1 MRVLGK
7 VSPRPKRWAVQPL
20 PPDSTPPPFPGGT
33 ALGQSIGR
41 GRRKRAKDGGLWIT
55 YGLLITIVLVS
66 AFPLYWSVVVSS
78 RDKSSVGRY
87 PPPLVPG
94 GNLWDNLSTAFVQ
107 GKFGLALLNSTLVA
121 GSITLS
127 VVLTS
132 TLAGFAFAKLRFRG
146 RNALFTM
153 VVATMLVPTQLAII
167 PLYIMVTQ
175 WFGWSNDLRGVIV
188 PALVSAF
195 GVFFMRQYLTS
206 AMPDELIEAGRVD
219 GASTLRIYWSLVL
232 PIARPGA
239 AVLGLLI
246 FITYW
251 NDLFWPLILL
261 NTQNPTVQVAI
272 ANTASGIEVDYSLV
286 LAGTV
291 IATFPILIV
300 FLILGRQIIGGIMQ
314 GAVKG

>member
-1 MRVLGK
+1 MTAAV
-7 VSPRPKRWAVQPL
+7 VRPDRKPGRETGDRAGWPTYAILIALAVI
-20 PPDSTPPPFPGGT
+20 
-33 ALGQSIGR
+33 SI
-41 GRRKRAKDGGLWIT
+41 
-55 YGLLITIVLVS
+55 
-66 AFPLYWSVVVSS
+66 FPLYWSIVVSS
-78 RDKSSVGRY
+78 TDKSAIGRY

-94 GNLWDNLSTAFVQ
+94 GNLWDNLSTAFEQ
-107 GKFGLALLNSTLVA
+107 GNFGLALVNSTIVA
-121 GSITLS
+121 GTVTVA

-146 RNALFTM
+146 RGALFGI
-153 VVATMLVPTQLAII
+153 VVGTMLVPTQLSII

-175 WFGWSNDLRGVIV
+175 WFDWANDLRGVIV

-195 GVFFMRQYLTS
+195 GVFFMRQYLSS
-206 AMPDELIEAGRVD
+206 ALPTELLEAGRVD
-219 GASTLRIYWSLVL
+219 GATTLRIYWSIVL

-239 AVLGLLI
+239 AVLGLLT

-291 IATFPILIV
+291 IAIFPMLIV
-300 FLILGRQIIGGIMQ
+300 FLVLGRQIIGGIMQ

>member
-1 MRVLGK
+1 M
-7 VSPRPKRWAVQPL
+7 
-20 PPDSTPPPFPGGT
+20 T
-33 ALGQSIGR
+33 A
-41 GRRKRAKDGGLWIT
+41 
-55 YGLLITIVLVS
+55 IVLIS
-66 AFPLYWSVVVSS
+66 AFPLYWSIVVSS
-78 RDKSSVGRY
+78 RDKSAIGRY

-94 GNLWDNLSTAFVQ
+94 GNLWDNLTTAFDQ
-107 GKFGLALLNSTLVA
+107 GDFGIALVNSTLVA
-121 GSITLS
+121 GTITVS
-127 VVLTS
+127 VVFTS
-132 TLAGFAFAKLRFRG
+132 TLAGFAFAKLRFKG
-146 RNALFTM
+146 KNALFGM

-195 GVFFMRQYLTS
+195 GVFFMRQYVAS
-206 AMPDELIEAGRVD
+206 AMPDELIEAGRID

-272 ANTASGIEVDYSLV
+272 ANTASGIEVDYALV

-300 FLILGRQIIGGIMQ
+300 FLVLGRQIIGGIMQ

>member
-1 MRVLGK
+1 M
-7 VSPRPKRWAVQPL
+7 
-20 PPDSTPPPFPGGT
+20 PGGT
-33 ALGQSIGR
+33 SLRQSIGR
-41 GRRKRAKDGGLWIT
+41 GRQKRRGERGLWIT
-55 YGLLITIVLVS
+55 YSLLTAIVLIS
-66 AFPLYWSVVVSS
+66 AFPLYWSIVVSS
-78 RDKSSVGRY
+78 RDKSAIGRY

-94 GNLWDNLSTAFVQ
+94 GNLWDNLTTAFDQ
-107 GKFGLALLNSTLVA
+107 GDFGIALVNSTLVA
-121 GSITLS
+121 GTITVS
-127 VVLTS
+127 VVFTS
-132 TLAGFAFAKLRFRG
+132 TLAGFAFAKLRFKG
-146 RNALFTM
+146 KNALFGM

-195 GVFFMRQYLTS
+195 GVFFMRQYVAS
-206 AMPDELIEAGRVD
+206 AMPDELIEAGRID

-272 ANTASGIEVDYSLV
+272 ANTASGIEVDYALV

-300 FLILGRQIIGGIMQ
+300 FLVLGRQIIGGIMQ

>member
-1 MRVLGK
+1 MSTM
-7 VSPRPKRWAVQPL
+7 VSDIETERPAPPRRQRKA
-20 PPDSTPPPFPGGT
+20 PDSAGWLTY
-33 ALGQSIGR
+33 AMLLAIIVISI
-41 GRRKRAKDGGLWIT
+41 
-55 YGLLITIVLVS
+55 
-66 AFPLYWSVVVSS
+66 FPLYWSVVVSS
-78 RDKSSVGRY
+78 RDQSAVGRY

-94 GNLWDNLSTAFVQ
+94 GSLWDNLTKAFDQ
-107 GKFGLALLNSTLVA
+107 GNFGLALTNSVIVA
-121 GSITLS
+121 GTITIA
-127 VVLTS
+127 VVFTS
-132 TLAGFAFAKLRFRG
+132 TLAGFAFAKLTFRG
-146 RNALFTM
+146 RNGLFTT

-195 GVFFMRQYLTS
+195 GVFFMRQYLVS
-206 AMPDELIEAGRVD
+206 AMPTELLEAGRVD
-219 GASTLRIYWSLVL
+219 GASTLRIYWSVVL

-239 AVLGLLI
+239 AVLGLLT

-272 ANTASGIEVDYSLV
+272 ANTRSGIEVDYALV

-291 IATFPILIV
+291 IATFPMLIV
-300 FLILGRQIIGGIMQ
+300 FLLLGRQIIGGIMQ

>member
-1 MRVLGK
+1 MARRRSPDQARWGTYAILFAIII
-7 VSPRPKRWAVQPL
+7 VS
-20 PPDSTPPPFPGGT
+20 
-33 ALGQSIGR
+33 I
-41 GRRKRAKDGGLWIT
+41 
-55 YGLLITIVLVS
+55 
-66 AFPLYWSVVVSS
+66 FPLYWSVVVSS
-78 RDKSSVGRY
+78 RDQSAIGRY

-94 GNLWDNLSTAFVQ
+94 GSLWDNLEKAFEQ
-107 GKFGLALLNSTLVA
+107 GNFGLALTNSTIVA
-121 GSITLS
+121 GTITVA
-127 VVLTS
+127 VVFTS
-132 TLAGFAFAKLRFRG
+132 TLAGFAFAKLTFRG
-146 RNALFTM
+146 RNGFFGA

-175 WFGWSNDLRGVIV
+175 WFGWANDLRGVIV

-195 GVFFMRQYLTS
+195 GVFFMRQYLYS
-206 AMPDELIEAGRVD
+206 AMPTELLEAGRVD
-219 GASTLRIYWSLVL
+219 GASTLRIYWSVVL

-239 AVLGLLI
+239 AVLGLLT

-272 ANTASGIEVDYSLV
+272 ANTRSGIEVDYSLV

-291 IATFPILIV
+291 IATFPMLIV
-300 FLILGRQIIGGIMQ
+300 FLVLGRQIIGGIMQ

>member
-1 MRVLGK
+1 M
-7 VSPRPKRWAVQPL
+7 VSEVEPETVRPAPPRRRGRT
-20 PPDSTPPPFPGGT
+20 PDSGGWLT
-33 ALGQSIGR
+33 YAMLLAIVVFSI
-41 GRRKRAKDGGLWIT
+41 
-55 YGLLITIVLVS
+55 
-66 AFPLYWSVVVSS
+66 FPLYWSVVVSS
-78 RDKSSVGRY
+78 RDQSAVGRY

-94 GNLWDNLSTAFVQ
+94 GSLWDNLSAAFDQ
-107 GKFGLALLNSTLVA
+107 GNFGLALTNSVIVA
-121 GSITLS
+121 GTITIA
-127 VVLTS
+127 VVFTS
-132 TLAGFAFAKLRFRG
+132 TLAGFAFAKLTFRG
-146 RNALFTM
+146 RNGLFTT

-188 PALVSAF
+188 PSLVSAF
-195 GVFFMRQYLTS
+195 GVFFMRQYLVS
-206 AMPDELIEAGRVD
+206 AMPTELLEAGRVD
-219 GASTLRIYWSLVL
+219 GASTLRIYWSVVL
-232 PIARPGA
+232 PVARPGA
-239 AVLGLLI
+239 AVLGLLT

-291 IATFPILIV
+291 IATFPMLIV
-300 FLILGRQIIGGIMQ
+300 FLLLGRQIIGGIMQ

>member
-1 MRVLGK
+1 MR
-7 VSPRPKRWAVQPL
+7 
-20 PPDSTPPPFPGGT
+20 
-33 ALGQSIGR
+33 
-41 GRRKRAKDGGLWIT
+41 RAKTPNAAGWVT
-55 YGLLITIVLVS
+55 YAILLAIVVVS

-78 RDKSSVGRY
+78 RDQSAIGRY

-94 GNLWDNLSTAFVQ
+94 GSLWDNLSAAFEQ
-107 GKFGLALLNSTLVA
+107 GNFGLALANSVIVSGT
-121 GSITLS
+121 ITVS

-132 TLAGFAFAKLRFRG
+132 TLAGFAFAKLTFRG
-146 RNALFTM
+146 RNGLFTS

-175 WFGWSNDLRGVIV
+175 WFGWANDLRGVIV

-195 GVFFMRQYLTS
+195 GVFFMRQYLIS
-206 AMPDELIEAGRVD
+206 AMPTELLEAGRVD
-219 GASTLRIYWSLVL
+219 GANTLRIYWSVVL

-239 AVLGLLI
+239 AVLALLT

-291 IATFPILIV
+291 IATFPMLIV
-300 FLILGRQIIGGIMQ
+300 FLLLGRQIIGGIMQ
-314 GAVKG
+314 GAVKA

>member
-1 MRVLGK
+1 MTTAAVRPARRRPGRETGDRAGWSTYAILIAIAV
-7 VSPRPKRWAVQPL
+7 VS
-20 PPDSTPPPFPGGT
+20 
-33 ALGQSIGR
+33 I
-41 GRRKRAKDGGLWIT
+41 
-55 YGLLITIVLVS
+55 
-66 AFPLYWSVVVSS
+66 FPLYWSIVVSS
-78 RDKSSVGRY
+78 TDKSAIGRY

-94 GNLWDNLSTAFVQ
+94 GNLWDNLSTAFEQ
-107 GKFGLALLNSTLVA
+107 GNFGLALVNSTIVA
-121 GSITLS
+121 GTVTVA
-127 VVLTS
+127 VVFTS

-146 RNALFTM
+146 RGALFGL
-153 VVATMLVPTQLAII
+153 VVGTMLVPTQLSII

-175 WFGWSNDLRGVIV
+175 WFDWANDLRGVIV

-206 AMPDELIEAGRVD
+206 ALPTELLEAGRVD
-219 GASTLRIYWSLVL
+219 GATTLRIYWSIVL

-239 AVLGLLI
+239 AVLGLLT

-291 IATFPILIV
+291 IAIFPMLIV
-300 FLILGRQIIGGIMQ
+300 FLVLGRQIIGGIMQ

>member
-1 MRVLGK
+1 MRRAPNSAGWGTYAVVL
-7 VSPRPKRWAVQPL
+7 AII
-20 PPDSTPPPFPGGT
+20 
-33 ALGQSIGR
+33 AC
-41 GRRKRAKDGGLWIT
+41 
-55 YGLLITIVLVS
+55 S

-78 RDKSSVGRY
+78 RDQSAIGRY

-94 GNLWDNLSTAFVQ
+94 GSLWDNLSAAFEQ
-107 GKFGLALLNSTLVA
+107 GNFALALTNSLIVA
-121 GSITLS
+121 GTITVS
-127 VVLTS
+127 VVFTS
-132 TLAGFAFAKLRFRG
+132 TLAGFAFAKLAFRG
-146 RNALFTM
+146 RGWLFTS

-195 GVFFMRQYLTS
+195 GVFFMRQYLIS
-206 AMPDELIEAGRVD
+206 AMPTDLLEAGRVD
-219 GASTLRIYWSLVL
+219 GASTLRIYWSVVL

-291 IATFPILIV
+291 IATFPMLIV
-300 FLILGRQIIGGIMQ
+300 FLLLGRQIIGGIMQ

>member
-1 MRVLGK
+1 MARRRAPDQG
-7 VSPRPKRWAVQPL
+7 RW
-20 PPDSTPPPFPGGT
+20 G
-33 ALGQSIGR
+33 
-41 GRRKRAKDGGLWIT
+41 T
-55 YGLLITIVLVS
+55 YGILFAIILFSI
-66 AFPLYWSVVVSS
+66 FPLYWSIVVSS
-78 RDKSSVGRY
+78 RDQSAIGSY

-94 GNLWDNLSTAFVQ
+94 GSLWDNLEKAFEQ
-107 GKFGLALLNSTLVA
+107 GNFGLALANSTIVA
-121 GSITLS
+121 GTITLA
-127 VVLTS
+127 VVFTS
-132 TLAGFAFAKLRFRG
+132 TLAGFAFAKLTFRG
-146 RNALFTM
+146 RNGLFTA
-153 VVATMLVPTQLAII
+153 VVGTMLVPTQLAII

-175 WFGWSNDLRGVIV
+175 WFGWANDLRGVIV

-195 GVFFMRQYLTS
+195 GVFFMRQYLSS
-206 AMPDELIEAGRVD
+206 AMPTELLEAGRVD
-219 GASTLRIYWSLVL
+219 GASTLRIYWNVVL

-239 AVLGLLI
+239 AVLGLLT

-291 IATFPILIV
+291 IATFPMLIV
-300 FLILGRQIIGGIMQ
+300 FLLLGRQIIGGIMQ